1 MTDGFAMGDDM
12 AAEAL
17 AIGDDG
23 FAEAVLES
31 DGALEEKAHGG
42 NDAWIRGE
50 VAEASAVLAA
60 RNLAHAN
67 AVSGPVR
74 PRKTLYLRFGKRVLD
89 VVLSGVALLLTL
101 PVNAVLAVLT
111 YRDVGSPIF
120 YVQERTGKD
129 LKSFKMVKFRNM
141 TEDRDEDG
149 ELLPPEDRITRLGL
163 FVRSH
168 SLDELLNF
176 WSVFKG
182 DMSLIGPRPL
192 PVEFTPH
199 MTERHKMRYAVRPG
213 LECPRV
219 GDEEPE
225 AGADYSH
232 VRFENDVRYV
242 ESVSFLTDVRLAFR
256 LVGVVLGRGGSGDST
271 GTDSHFAGYDS
282 DGRAMS
288 LGRLKD
294 PACYRREILGIDD
307 ESEAAE

>member
-1 MTDGFAMGDDM
+1 MTDGFAMDDGA

-31 DGALEEKAHGG
+31 DGALEERARGG
-42 NDAWIRGE
+42 NGAWIRGE
-50 VAEASAVLAA
+50 VAEASAALAA

-67 AVSGPVR
+67 AVSEPVH
-74 PRKTLYLRFGKRVLD
+74 PRRTLYLRFGKRALD
-89 VVLSGVALLLTL
+89 VVLSGAALVLTL

-111 YRDVGSPIF
+111 YRDVGSPVF

-141 TEDRDEDG
+141 TNDRDEDG
-149 ELLPPEDRITRLGL
+149 ELLPPEERITRLGL

-219 GDEEPE
+219 GDGEPPE
-225 AGADYSH
+225 GVDYAH
-232 VRFENDVRYV
+232 LRFENDVRYV
-242 ESVSFLTDVRLAFR
+242 ESVSFLTDARLAFR

-282 DGRAMS
+282 EGRAMS

-294 PACYRREILGIDD
+294 PACYRREVLGIDD
-307 ESEAAE
+307 DAEDGE